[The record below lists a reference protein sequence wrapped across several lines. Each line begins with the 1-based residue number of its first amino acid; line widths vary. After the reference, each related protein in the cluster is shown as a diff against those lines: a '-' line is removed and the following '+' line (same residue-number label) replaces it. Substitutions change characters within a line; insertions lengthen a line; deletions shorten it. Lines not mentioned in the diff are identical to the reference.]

1 MYRRFFMN
9 KHEKNIACCFTGH
22 RKIPQRK
29 TEQIQERLRNE
40 IVTAIQNGYTF
51 FYAGGAIGFD
61 TMAAQ
66 AVLELK
72 AQYPHIKLILVL
84 PCVNQTDGWEQSDID
99 EYERIRV
106 LADEVIYTSE
116 EYKKGCMHKRNRY
129 LVDHSSLCIC
139 YMTRKSG
146 GTAYTVEY
154 ATSNKSGGTAYTV
167 EYATSNGLKIINISK

>member
-1 MYRRFFMN
+1 
-9 KHEKNIACCFTGH
+9 
-22 RKIPQRK
+22 
-29 TEQIQERLRNE
+29 
-40 IVTAIQNGYTF
+40 
-51 FYAGGAIGFD
+51 
-61 TMAAQ
+61 MAAQ

-72 AQYPHIKLILVL
+72 AQYPYIKLILVL

-106 LADEVIYTSE
+106 LADEIIYTSE
-116 EYKKGCMHKRNRY
+116 ENKKGCMHKRNRY

-154 ATSNKSGGTAYTV
+154 ATSN
-167 EYATSNGLKIINISK
+167 GLKIINISK

>member
-1 MYRRFFMN
+1 MYRRFFI
-9 KHEKNIACCFTGH
+9 KKKKKNIACCFTGH
-22 RKIPQRK
+22 RNIPQRK
-29 TEQIQERLRNE
+29 SGQIQERLRNE

-106 LADEVIYTSE
+106 LADEIIYTSE
-116 EYKKGCMHKRNRY
+116 ENKKGCMHKRNRY

-146 GTAYTVEY
+146 GTAYTV
-154 ATSNKSGGTAYTV
+154 K
-167 EYATSNGLKIINISK
+167 YATSNGLKIINISK

>member
-1 MYRRFFMN
+1 MYGGFFMK

-29 TEQIQERLRNE
+29 SGQIQERLRNE

-72 AQYPHIKLILVL
+72 TQYPHIKLILVL

-99 EYERIRV
+99 EYERIRD

-116 EYKKGCMHKRNRY
+116 EYKKGCVCTKEIVI
-129 LVDHSSLCIC
+129 LSI
-139 YMTRKSG
+139 
-146 GTAYTVEY
+146 TAVC
-154 ATSNKSGGTAYTV
+154 V
-167 EYATSNGLKIINISK
+167 FVI

>member
-1 MYRRFFMN
+1 M
-9 KHEKNIACCFTGH
+9 KNIESNVSCCFTGH
-22 RKIPQRK
+22 RKIPQK
-29 TEQIQERLRNE
+29 KYVQIQEKLKDE
-40 IVTAIQNGYTF
+40 IVTAIQNGYNF

-106 LADEVIYTSE
+106 LADEIIYTSE
-116 EYKKGCMHKRNRY
+116 ENKKGCMHKRNRY

-146 GTAYTVEY
+146 GTAYTVKY
-154 ATSNKSGGTAYTV
+154 AKNKEIAIV
-167 EYATSNGLKIINISK
+167 NIKDIVSK

>member
-1 MYRRFFMN
+1 MN

-22 RKIPQRK
+22 RNIPQRK
-29 TEQIQERLRNE
+29 SKQIQERLRNE
-40 IVTAIQNGYTF
+40 IVAAIQNGYTF

-61 TMAAQ
+61 TMAA
-66 AVLELK
+66 
-72 AQYPHIKLILVL
+72 HL

-106 LADEVIYTSE
+106 LADEIIYTSE
-116 EYKKGCMHKRNRY
+116 ENKKGCMHKRNRY

-154 ATSNKSGGTAYTV
+154 ATSN
-167 EYATSNGLKIINISK
+167 GLKIINISK

>member
-1 MYRRFFMN
+1 MN

-22 RKIPQRK
+22 RKIPQK
-29 TEQIQERLRNE
+29 KYVQIQEKLRDE
-40 IVTAIQNGYTF
+40 IVTAIQNGYNF

-66 AVLELK
+66 TVLELK
-72 AQYPHIKLILVL
+72 AQYSYIKLILVL

-99 EYERIRV
+99 EYERIRD

-146 GTAYTVEY
+146 GTAYTVGY
-154 ATSNKSGGTAYTV
+154 AENKGITIV
-167 EYATSNGLKIINISK
+167 NINDIVSK

>member
-1 MYRRFFMN
+1 MN

-22 RKIPQRK
+22 RKIPQK
-29 TEQIQERLRNE
+29 KYVQIQEKLRDE
-40 IVTAIQNGYTF
+40 IVTAIQNGYNF

-66 AVLELK
+66 TVLELK
-72 AQYPHIKLILVL
+72 AQYSYIKLILVL
-84 PCVNQTDGWEQSDID
+84 PRVNQTDGWEQSDID

-106 LADEVIYTSE
+106 LADEIIYTSE
-116 EYKKGCMHKRNRY
+116 ENKKGCMHKRNRY

-146 GTAYTVEY
+146 GTAYTVKY
-154 ATSNKSGGTAYTV
+154 AESKGVSV
-167 EYATSNGLKIINISK
+167 INIAKSQDD

>member
-1 MYRRFFMN
+1 MN
-9 KHEKNIACCFTGH
+9 KHERNTACCFTGH
-22 RKIPQRK
+22 RNIPQRK
-29 TEQIQERLRNE
+29 SGQIQERLRNE
-40 IVTAIQNGYTF
+40 IVTAIRNGYNF
-51 FYAGGAIGFD
+51 FYAGGAVGFD

-106 LADEVIYTSE
+106 LADEIIYTSE
-116 EYKKGCMHKRNRY
+116 ENKKGCMHKRNRY

-139 YMTRKSG
+139 YMTRKTG
-146 GTAYTVEY
+146 GTAYTV
-154 ATSNKSGGTAYTV
+154 K
-167 EYATSNGLKIINISK
+167 YATSNGLKIINISK

>member
-1 MYRRFFMN
+1 MN
-9 KHEKNIACCFTGH
+9 NNNIDINGSCCFTGH
-22 RKIPQRK
+22 RNIPQRK
-29 TEQIQERLRNE
+29 SRQIQERLRNE
-40 IVTAIQNGYTF
+40 IVTAIQDGYTF

-66 AVLELK
+66 AVLE
-72 AQYPHIKLILVL
+72 
-84 PCVNQTDGWEQSDID
+84 DID

-106 LADEVIYTSE
+106 LADEIIYTSE
-116 EYKKGCMHKRNRY
+116 ENKKGCMHKRNRY

-154 ATSNKSGGTAYTV
+154 ATSNG
-167 EYATSNGLKIINISK
+167 

>member
-1 MYRRFFMN
+1 MN
-9 KHEKNIACCFTGH
+9 KHERNTACCFTGH
-22 RKIPQRK
+22 RNIPQK
-29 TEQIQERLRNE
+29 KYVQIQEKLRDE
-40 IVTAIQNGYTF
+40 IVTAIQNGYNF

-72 AQYPHIKLILVL
+72 TQYPHIKLILVL

-99 EYERIRV
+99 EYERIRD

-146 GTAYTVEY
+146 GTAYTVKY
-154 ATSNKSGGTAYTV
+154 AENKGITIV
-167 EYATSNGLKIINISK
+167 NIKDIVPK

>member
-1 MYRRFFMN
+1 MKDIDIN
-9 KHEKNIACCFTGH
+9 VSCCFTGH

-29 TEQIQERLRNE
+29 SGQIQERLRNE

-84 PCVNQTDGWEQSDID
+84 P
-99 EYERIRV
+99 
-106 LADEVIYTSE
+106 LM
-116 EYKKGCMHKRNRY
+116 K
-129 LVDHSSLCIC
+129 
-139 YMTRKSG
+139 
-146 GTAYTVEY
+146 
-154 ATSNKSGGTAYTV
+154 
-167 EYATSNGLKIINISK
+167 

>member
-1 MYRRFFMN
+1 MN
-9 KHEKNIACCFTGH
+9 NNNIDINGSCCFTGH
-22 RKIPQRK
+22 RNIPQRK
-29 TEQIQERLRNE
+29 SGQIQERLRNE
-40 IVTAIQNGYTF
+40 IVTAIQDGYTF

-72 AQYPHIKLILVL
+72 AQYPYIKLILAL

-99 EYERIRV
+99 ENERIRV

-146 GTAYTVEY
+146 GTAYTVKY
-154 ATSNKSGGTAYTV
+154 AKNKEIAIV
-167 EYATSNGLKIINISK
+167 NIKDIVSK

>member
-1 MYRRFFMN
+1 MN

-22 RKIPQRK
+22 RKIPQK
-29 TEQIQERLRNE
+29 KYIQIQEKLKDK
-40 IVTAIQNGYTF
+40 IVKAIQNGYTF
-51 FYAGGAIGFD
+51 FYAGGAVGFD

-72 AQYPHIKLILVL
+72 AQHPHIKLILVL
-84 PCVNQTDGWEQSDID
+84 PCVNQTDGID
-99 EYERIRV
+99 EYERIRD

-146 GTAYTVEY
+146 GTAYTVKY
-154 ATSNKSGGTAYTV
+154 AENKGITIV
-167 EYATSNGLKIINISK
+167 NIKDIVPK

>member
-1 MYRRFFMN
+1 MN

-22 RKIPQRK
+22 RKIPQK
-29 TEQIQERLRNE
+29 KYVQIQEKLRDE
-40 IVTAIQNGYTF
+40 IVTAIQNGYNF

-66 AVLELK
+66 TVLELK
-72 AQYPHIKLILVL
+72 AQYSYIKLILVL

-99 EYERIRV
+99 EYERIKV

-116 EYKKGCMHKRNRY
+116 ENKKGCMHKRNRY

-139 YMTRKSG
+139 YMTRKAG
-146 GTAYTVEY
+146 GTAYTVKY
-154 ATSNKSGGTAYTV
+154 AESKGVSV
-167 EYATSNGLKIINISK
+167 INIAKSQDD

>member
-1 MYRRFFMN
+1 MN
-9 KHEKNIACCFTGH
+9 KHERNTACCFTGH
-22 RKIPQRK
+22 RNIPQRK
-29 TEQIQERLRNE
+29 SGQIQERLRNE
-40 IVTAIQNGYTF
+40 IVTAIQNGYNF
-51 FYAGGAIGFD
+51 FYAGGAVGFD

-84 PCVNQTDGWEQSDID
+84 PCVNQTDGWKQSDID
-99 EYERIRV
+99 EYERIRD

-146 GTAYTVEY
+146 GTAYTVGY
-154 ATSNKSGGTAYTV
+154 AENKGITIV
-167 EYATSNGLKIINISK
+167 NINDIVSK

>member
-1 MYRRFFMN
+1 MN

-22 RKIPQRK
+22 RKIPQK
-29 TEQIQERLRNE
+29 KYVQIQEKLNDE
-40 IVTAIQNGYTF
+40 IVTAIQNGYNF

-66 AVLELK
+66 TVLELK
-72 AQYPHIKLILVL
+72 AQYSYIKLILVL

-106 LADEVIYTSE
+106 LADEEIYISE

-146 GTAYTVEY
+146 GTAYTVKY
-154 ATSNKSGGTAYTV
+154 ADSKGV
-167 EYATSNGLKIINISK
+167 RVINIAKSQDD

>member
-1 MYRRFFMN
+1 MN
-9 KHEKNIACCFTGH
+9 NNNIDINGSCCFTGH
-22 RKIPQRK
+22 RNIPRRK
-29 TEQIQERLRNE
+29 SKQIQERLRNE

-116 EYKKGCMHKRNRY
+116 DYKKGCMHIRNRY

-139 YMTRKSG
+139 YLTENKG
-146 GTAYTVEY
+146 GTAYTVKY
-154 ATSNKSGGTAYTV
+154 AESKGVSVVNIAKSQDD
-167 EYATSNGLKIINISK
+167 

>member
-1 MYRRFFMN
+1 MN
-9 KHEKNIACCFTGH
+9 NNNIDINGSCCFTGH
-22 RKIPQRK
+22 RNIPQRK
-29 TEQIQERLRNE
+29 SRQIQERLRNE

-72 AQYPHIKLILVL
+72 AQYPYIKLILVL

-116 EYKKGCMHKRNRY
+116 EYKKGSMHKRNRY

-146 GTAYTVEY
+146 GTAYTVGY
-154 ATSNKSGGTAYTV
+154 AENKGITIV
-167 EYATSNGLKIINISK
+167 NINDIVSK

>member
-1 MYRRFFMN
+1 MYGGFFMN

-22 RKIPQRK
+22 RKIPQK
-29 TEQIQERLRNE
+29 KYVQIQEKLRDE
-40 IVTAIQNGYTF
+40 IVTAIQNGYNF

-72 AQYPHIKLILVL
+72 TQYPHIKLILVL

-99 EYERIRV
+99 EYERIRD

-146 GTAYTVEY
+146 GTAYTVGY
-154 ATSNKSGGTAYTV
+154 AENKGITIV
-167 EYATSNGLKIINISK
+167 NINDIVSK

>member
-1 MYRRFFMN
+1 MN

-22 RKIPQRK
+22 RKIPQK
-29 TEQIQERLRNE
+29 KYVQIQEKLRDE
-40 IVTAIQNGYTF
+40 IVTAIQNGYNF

-72 AQYPHIKLILVL
+72 TQYPHIKLILVL

-99 EYERIRV
+99 EYERIRD

-154 ATSNKSGGTAYTV
+154 ATSN
-167 EYATSNGLKIINISK
+167 GLKIINISK

>member
-1 MYRRFFMN
+1 MKDIDIN
-9 KHEKNIACCFTGH
+9 VSCCFTGH

-29 TEQIQERLRNE
+29 SGQIQERLRNE
-40 IVTAIQNGYTF
+40 IVNGYTF

-106 LADEVIYTSE
+106 LADEIIYTSE
-116 EYKKGCMHKRNRY
+116 ENKKGCMHKRNRY
-129 LVDHSSLCIC
+129 LVEHSTLCIC

-146 GTAYTVEY
+146 GTAYTVKY
-154 ATSNKSGGTAYTV
+154 ADSKGVSV
-167 EYATSNGLKIINISK
+167 INIAIQQKI